1 MIKQISVI
9 AAVDNSYG
17 FGKDGKIPWHY
28 PEDFKFFKTK
38 TENSVVIMGKATY
51 DDLVGY
57 TKGDNFLPTR
67 ECIVL
72 TRSTE
77 TPPYDNVTFVT
88 NHADALE
95 KARTFDR
102 EVFYIGGENVFTYGL
117 SVADTVY
124 LTHINKYLDCDKFFP
139 MDKLSQHFMVGTS
152 TASEK
157 HSELTYKTYVRNK

>member
-88 NHADALE
+88 NHAEALE
-95 KARTFDR
+95 
-102 EVFYIGGENVFTYGL
+102 L
-117 SVADTVY
+117 S
-124 LTHINKYLDCDKFFP
+124 LIHI
-139 MDKLSQHFMVGTS
+139 
-152 TASEK
+152 
-157 HSELTYKTYVRNK
+157 